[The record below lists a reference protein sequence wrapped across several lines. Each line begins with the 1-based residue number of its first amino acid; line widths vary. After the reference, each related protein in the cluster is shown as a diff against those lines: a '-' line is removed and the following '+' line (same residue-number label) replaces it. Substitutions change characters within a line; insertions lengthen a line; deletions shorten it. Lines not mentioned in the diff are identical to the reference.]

1 MSVGFGMIGGMLD
14 YKLAE
19 ASDFHLESPTR
30 QLKPTQR
37 CAVCWELTPKTLSD
51 RIHVCQHY
59 GHTED
64 RDTNAAQV
72 NLIWAKGQELSLG
85 RRATSSTNCGSMRQL
100 AVSKRAKSLAEKTG
114 NPALHKAG

>member
-1 MSVGFGMIGGMLD
+1 MIGGMLD

-19 ASDFHLESPTR
+19 AGGFHVQSPTR

-51 RIHVCQHY
+51 RIHVCQHC

-72 NLIWAKGQELSLG
+72 NLAWAKGAERPSS

-100 AVSKRAKSLAEKTG
+100 AAMKRAKPLAEKTG